1 MLQPRMQKAYN
12 VCQGQPKDTKKKIKF
27 TDPKYLENLLEK
39 FINSCV
45 INFHSQY
52 LKSDKSTKKN
62 SWLIEVIENDHEQYS
77 ILIW

>member
-1 MLQPRMQKAYN
+1 MPRPTK
-12 VCQGQPKDTKKKIKF
+12 GQKKKKKNF
-27 TDPKYLENLLEK
+27 ADPKYLENLLEK
-39 FINSCV
+39 FNNSLI